1 MTNGNNQQQRHVFH
15 SSFSIRSVLGEDETV
30 SDEWEKESKNKR
42 VSPLQ
47 I

>member
-30 SDEWEKESKNKR
+30 SNEWDNESKNKR
-42 VSPLQ
+42 VSLLQ
-47 I
+47 L